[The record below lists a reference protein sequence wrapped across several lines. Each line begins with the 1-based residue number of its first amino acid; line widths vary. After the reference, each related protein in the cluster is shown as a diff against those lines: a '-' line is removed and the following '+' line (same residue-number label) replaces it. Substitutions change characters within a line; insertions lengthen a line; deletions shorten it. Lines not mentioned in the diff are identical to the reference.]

1 MLSPV
6 SASSA
11 TEKGSGSAGDS
22 TSISPTATSTSPVSI
37 ARLMVSGERSLTSPS
52 TRTTDSR
59 GTLAAVAAESFSGE
73 TTSWVRP

>member
-22 TSISPTATSTSPVSI
+22 TSSSRTVISTAPVSI
-37 ARLMVSGERSLTSPS
+37 DLLTVSSERSLTSP
-52 TRTTDSR
+52 RDADHR
-59 GTLAAVAAESFSGE
+59 LAGDP
-73 TTSWVRP
+73 RPR